1 MKKKSLHP
9 KQIALLDYIQNNI
22 AEDITLSKMREEIGT
37 KSNNLVLHHL
47 KQLEEK
53 GYLHKTSEGYELTPQ
68 KSEENAVE
76 YIRYFGQAQCGANGI
91 FLDNV
96 KDYIPMYSGMLSHKI
111 NDCFMVEAKGDSME
125 PTISEG
131 DKIIA
136 KETRDLSSVKN
147 GDIIV
152 CEKNYE
158 VKIKELYK
166 VNEKEL
172 RLISSNRKEPTIFV
186 DREKDDFMLAGKVV
200 QIIKKI

>member
-1 MKKKSLHP
+1 MKQKSLHP
-9 KQIALLDYIQNNI
+9 KQIALLDYIKNNMV
-22 AEDITLSKMREEIGT
+22 ENITLSKMREEIET

-53 GYLHKTSEGYELTPQ
+53 GYLHKTSEGYELTPK

-76 YIRYFGQAQCGANGI
+76 YIRYYGKAQCGANGI

-111 NDCFMVEAKGDSME
+111 GDCFMVEAKGDSML

-136 KETRDLSSVKN
+136 KETRDTSNIKN
-147 GDIIV
+147 GDMVI
-152 CEKNYE
+152 CESNYE
-158 VKIKELYK
+158 VKIKRFNK
-166 VNEKEL
+166 VSDREI
-172 RLISSNRKEPTIFV
+172 RLISDNHTEPTIYL
-186 DREKDDFMLAGKVV
+186 DLERDDFKLAGKVI
-200 QIIKKI
+200 QIIKKV